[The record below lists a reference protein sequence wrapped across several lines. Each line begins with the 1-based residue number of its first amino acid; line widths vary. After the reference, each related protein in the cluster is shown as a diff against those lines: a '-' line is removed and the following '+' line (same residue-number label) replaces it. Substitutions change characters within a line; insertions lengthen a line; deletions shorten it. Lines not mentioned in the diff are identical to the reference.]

1 MRRRKEERGRNLEE
15 ILADNFLNP
24 SRDLDV
30 KVGEASKSPPN
41 FNPKLPSPRYVTI
54 KLLKFKEKEIV
65 F

>member
-24 SRDLDV
+24 RRDLDV

-41 FNPKLPSPRYVTI
+41 FNPK
-54 KLLKFKEKEIV
+54 
-65 F
+65 